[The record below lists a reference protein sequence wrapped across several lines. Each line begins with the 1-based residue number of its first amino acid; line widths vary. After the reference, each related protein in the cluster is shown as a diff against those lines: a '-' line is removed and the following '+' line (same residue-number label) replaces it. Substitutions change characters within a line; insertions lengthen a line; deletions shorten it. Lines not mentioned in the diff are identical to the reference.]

1 MIVAHHMGEE
11 LIAQLAVAGATAVP
25 AFLVL
30 WRARIDR
37 IGKAARRRRH
47 APDKEECG

>member
-1 MIVAHHMGEE
+1 VILAPHMGEE
-11 LIAQLAVAGATAVP
+11 LIPQLAAAGAAAVP

-37 IGKAARRRRH
+37 IGKAVRRQRRG
-47 APDKEECG
+47 PDKEE